1 MIARLY
7 ITQIL
12 LTQTLNVLEQYN
24 MLRNEHILG
33 RGPQPI
39 VLPLRVA
46 IKKKKINVS
55 RIKNIYYTKAA
66 SLKSNKHIQL
76 LYDEQKRLNQ
86 IYLKY
91 III

>member
-33 RGPQPI
+33 HGPQPI

-91 III
+91 IIN